1 MLVDL
6 VLYEELFVN
15 SIILRRLVL
24 TFDEF
29 RKKRGV
35 M

>member
-29 RKKRGV
+29 RKKCGV